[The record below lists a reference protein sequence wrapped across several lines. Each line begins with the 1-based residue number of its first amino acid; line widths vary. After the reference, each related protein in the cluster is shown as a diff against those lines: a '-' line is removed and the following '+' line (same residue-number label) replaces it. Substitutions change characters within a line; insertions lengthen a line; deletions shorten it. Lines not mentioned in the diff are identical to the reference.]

1 MNVYKKEKTNT
12 ASKKLE
18 HFIAKGAYNIV
29 HDNPQPATH
38 AWCVCKNKT
47 GILNEIR
54 FVKQNKAVP
63 IVDRE
68 GP

>member
-38 AWCVCKNKT
+38 A
-47 GILNEIR
+47 
-54 FVKQNKAVP
+54 
-63 IVDRE
+63 
-68 GP
+68 